1 MLTGLDHIV
10 LAVRD
15 LARATATYRNLL
27 GREPSWHGRH
37 PAYGTANTLF
47 RLENTYL
54 ELLAPTAEGPLAA
67 RVRTWLDEHG
77 ESPLALAFGT
87 DDADAAAAA
96 LRARGLEPSD
106 PADGLGRDERTGAE
120 RRWRNVFLPP
130 SATRGV
136 SMIVIEH
143 RSPADA
149 LPAAVPF
156 VGEAAAVAGCDHVVV
171 QSADAD
177 ASRALYGDAL
187 GLRLALDRTFED
199 WGVRLMFFRTG
210 HLTVELAARLEQTD
224 TSAPDRF
231 WGISWRVPDIDA
243 AHARLVAAGFD
254 VSEIRIGR
262 RPGTRVATV
271 RAETHGV
278 ATLVIGQ
285 GDGNSD

>member
-1 MLTGLDHIV
+1 VLTSVDHIV
-10 LAVRD
+10 LAVRG
-15 LARATATYRNLL
+15 LPRATATYRELL
-27 GREPSWHGRH
+27 GREPSWHGSH

-54 ELLAPTAEGPLAA
+54 ELLAATAEGPLAA
-67 RVRTWLDEHG
+67 HVRAWLDEHG
-77 ESPLALAFGT
+77 EGPFALAFGT
-87 DDADAAAAA
+87 DDVDAAVVA
-96 LRARGLEPSD
+96 LRARGVESSD

-149 LPAAVPF
+149 LPATVPF
-156 VGEAAAVAGCDHVVV
+156 AGDTAAVSACDHVVV
-171 QSADAD
+171 QSTDAD

-210 HLTVELAARLEQTD
+210 HLTVELAASLTGSDRT
-224 TSAPDRF
+224 APDRF

-243 AHARLVAAGFD
+243 AHARLVASGFD
-254 VSEIRIGR
+254 VSEIRTGR

-271 RAETHGV
+271 HAETHGV
-278 ATLVIGQ
+278 ATLVIGPAE
-285 GDGNSD
+285 